1 MGLGNLYYNN
11 GQYLLAEKQ
20 YKKILRGRVSCPKV
34 YLYLAWTN
42 YQFGRKDKCL

>member
-1 MGLGNLYYNN
+1 MGKGNLYYNS

-34 YLYLAWTN
+34 YLCLAWTN
-42 YQFGRKDKCL
+42 YQFGRKEQCL